1 MQTNV
6 KKFAASAATV
16 DQAKRGYDIAVKR
29 YEVGRGTL
37 VDIDNSQLA
46 LTQAELGRN
55 SAIYNFLLAKIS
67 LDKIL
72 GNHEVKSNH
81 DYIEKFE
88 DQYARKYGEDEN
100 K

>member
-6 KKFAASAATV
+6 KKFSSASAPV
-16 DQAKRGYDIAVKR
+16 DQAQRGYEIAVKC
-29 YEVGRGTL
+29 YEIGSGTL
-37 VDIDNSQLA
+37 VDVDNSQLA

-55 SAIYNFLLAKIS
+55 SAIYSFLLAKIS

-81 DYIEKFE
+81 DYIDRFE
-88 DQYARKYGEDEN
+88 GMYERRYGD